1 MNITNI
7 KQQVK
12 RTDRYSI
19 FVDDKYAFSL
29 SESELIARGI
39 HSGQE
44 LSREELTEF
53 KEASK
58 LDKVYG
64 LVLQIVARR
73 PRSEKELRDYLRRK
87 NQDEKSTEIILNKLR
102 NIGMVNDDDFAHRW
116 VENRRLLKP
125 VSKRRLVQELRQKGI
140 ASDIIDA
147 TLAEDTTSDLDT
159 LKELIAHK
167 RRQTKYQNDP
177 TKLMQYL
184 ARQGFSYD
192 DIKLSLQEPLN

>member
-192 DIKLSLQEPLN
+192 DIKSSLQEPLN